1 MAEISPVAGGRLIL
15 SRDYR
20 YEVKISGEEY
30 RRKEWGRKDK
40 TGSEENGRE
49 EASRGYIRGE
59 GVRLMLS
66 CRKRY

>member
-15 SRDYR
+15 SRDYHR

-40 TGSEENGRE
+40 IGNEENGRE
-49 EASRGYIRGE
+49 ERSRG
-59 GVRLMLS
+59 
-66 CRKRY
+66 